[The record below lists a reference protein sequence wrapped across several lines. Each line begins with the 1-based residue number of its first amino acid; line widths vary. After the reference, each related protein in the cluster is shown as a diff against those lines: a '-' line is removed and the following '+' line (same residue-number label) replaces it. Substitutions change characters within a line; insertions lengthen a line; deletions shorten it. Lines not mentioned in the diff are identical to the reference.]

1 MVTMQSGRTQDENSN
16 VDAILLQI
24 EPSIVAL
31 TRRIAYAD
39 LSDWDRDE
47 IVQLVRIKLLPVL
60 TDGRIVNLPAYLNI
74 TVRHEITSYLRG
86 RKMFLP
92 LFLDEDEEICCTPL
106 PGIIGLGMDD
116 PQIAIEQEEAFLERL
131 DCVVEAVL
139 TLPAMQRRAVICSL
153 QERVDDLSLLQAAF
167 LRYHIDIST
176 NTWPDDMCA
185 KQKLQASRSVGR
197 RTLAR
202 KLNVDLSLYEKP
214 RKAIRERVHK
224 RKAKESEESLSLA
237 V

>member
-92 LFLDEDEEICCTPL
+92 LFLD
-106 PGIIGLGMDD
+106 
-116 PQIAIEQEEAFLERL
+116 
-131 DCVVEAVL
+131 
-139 TLPAMQRRAVICSL
+139 
-153 QERVDDLSLLQAAF
+153 
-167 LRYHIDIST
+167 
-176 NTWPDDMCA
+176 
-185 KQKLQASRSVGR
+185 
-197 RTLAR
+197 
-202 KLNVDLSLYEKP
+202 
-214 RKAIRERVHK
+214 
-224 RKAKESEESLSLA
+224 
-237 V
+237 